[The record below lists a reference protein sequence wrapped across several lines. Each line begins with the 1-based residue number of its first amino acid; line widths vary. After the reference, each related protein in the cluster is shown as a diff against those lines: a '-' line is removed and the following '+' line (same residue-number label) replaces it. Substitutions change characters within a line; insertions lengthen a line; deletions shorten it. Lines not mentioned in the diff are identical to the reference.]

1 MNNIKDSST
10 EDRSVSTEQPVNK
23 DDTVELEI
31 SALDNSFRITCPK
44 NRVETM
50 RVAEKHLIEKLEDLK
65 KIAPNFSNEK
75 LAILAA
81 FDICHDLVNLQL
93 KKASFE
99 DIVKLRLNELEG
111 IIDKAYEDS

>member
-1 MNNIKDSST
+1 MNNIKDNST
-10 EDRSVSTEQPVNK
+10 EDRSETAEHPINK
-23 DDTVELEI
+23 EDTVDLEI

-50 RVAEKHLIEKLEDLK
+50 RIAEKHLIEKLEDLK
-65 KIAPNFSNEK
+65 KIAHNFSNEK

-93 KKASFE
+93 KKKSFE
-99 DIVKLRLNELEG
+99 DIVKLRLNELESV
-111 IIDKAYEDS
+111 IDKAYKDS